1 MEKTVYN
8 PQSVG
13 NGDPDSNAAQS
24 TNMPFGSLELDNVL
38 NRQAEA
44 GANPLVMAALRL
56 KKITNDLKLQ
66 TQRLKKK

>member
-1 MEKTVYN
+1 
-8 PQSVG
+8 
-13 NGDPDSNAAQS
+13 
-24 TNMPFGSLELDNVL
+24 MPFGSLELDNVL